1 MAALGALGAG
11 VPTILLADDD
21 PNLREVVRYALSR
34 AGFVVREVADGASA
48 VRETL
53 ADPPDLVV
61 LDVVMPELDG
71 LEACRRIRA
80 ASRVPIVF
88 LSSRDEEFDRV
99 LGLELGGDD
108 YVTKP
113 FSPRELVARV
123 RTVLRRAAAP
133 APAIADEVVRAGPL
147 RLDVAE
153 HRAWVGAEGDEREL
167 VLTVTEFALLRVLAR
182 RPGRVY
188 TRDELVERAYGEGHH
203 IADRTI
209 DSHVRNIRA
218 KLRAAGGDDMVET
231 VHGLGWRLRR

>member
-1 MAALGALGAG
+1 MNILIVDDSRTMRMMVRRTLRQAGLNVDNAVEAENGKEAL
-11 VPTILLADDD
+11 DK
-21 PNLREVVRYALSR
+21 LRD
-34 AGFVVREVADGASA
+34 FK
-48 VRETL
+48 
-53 ADPPDLVV
+53 PDLI
-61 LDVVMPELDG
+61 LSDWNMPELDG

-133 APAIADEVVRAGPL
+133 APAIAYEVVRAGPL

-153 HRAWVGAEGDEREL
+153 HRAWVGAEGDEQEI